1 MSPEEFWA
9 ILHAMPEPQPVSYRL
24 YYNAEGEPITYS
36 MEDLPG
42 TYIEVDTDMF
52 ARRPS
57 NVRVRDG
64 RLIVLKSVVRK
75 LMPSDTGI
83 ACHPNNVAI
92 VVPETEP
99 HQRWSMKTYES
110 D

>member
-1 MSPEEFWA
+1 MDSEEFWT
-9 ILHAMPEPQPVSYRL
+9 ILHAMPEPKPVIFRL
-24 YYNAEGEPITYS
+24 YYNDAGEPITYS

-42 TYIEVDTDMF
+42 TYIEVDANIF
-52 ARRPS
+52 ARTPL

-64 RLIVLKSVVRK
+64 RLIELKSVVRR
-75 LMPSDTGI
+75 LAPSDTGI
-83 ACHPNNVAI
+83 ACHPDNVAI
-92 VVPETEP
+92 VVPATEP

>member
-1 MSPEEFWA
+1 MDSEEFWA
-9 ILHAMPEPQPVSYRL
+9 ILHAMPEPKPVIFRL
-24 YYNAEGEPITYS
+24 YYNDAGEPITYS

-42 TYIEVDTDMF
+42 TYIEVDANIF
-52 ARRPS
+52 ARTPL

-64 RLIVLKSVVRK
+64 RLIELKSAVRR
-75 LMPSDTGI
+75 LTPSDTGI
-83 ACHPNNVAI
+83 TCCPDNVAI